1 MTLVLATKQSKF
13 MGNKYGLG
21 FSALK
26 SPIRKP
32 TMNLDCHAA
41 NFGARMPTFHKTYK
55 EVGIVPIN
63 RKFIQLVNRYNDT
76 KIIIG
81 LNP

>member
-1 MTLVLATKQSKF
+1 
-13 MGNKYGLG
+13 
-21 FSALK
+21 
-26 SPIRKP
+26 
-32 TMNLDCHAA
+32 MNLDCHAA

-55 EVGIVPIN
+55 EVGIVPIT